1 MILAAGRGER
11 MRPLT
16 DTTPKPLLFLGK
28 YRLIEWQIMALVRAG
43 IDKIVINYA
52 WLGEQFPLILGD
64 GTRYG
69 CQLMYSPETTALETA
84 GGIAK
89 ALPLLIG
96 ENTTSLQPFIVV
108 SGDIYTDYDY
118 RQLSSHL
125 DGYAA
130 HLVLVNNP
138 SYHLVGD
145 MCLVEGQ
152 IVADCDCMYQ
162 NNANQN
168 NANQNN
174 INQNNINQ
182 NKLTYGNIGVFNP
195 AIFLNLNHQTL
206 KLFPWLYAQGL
217 IKGEH
222 YLGNWHNIG
231 TPLQLNNLNHSHNLF
246 VG

>member
-43 IDKIVINYA
+43 INKIVINYA

-89 ALPLLIG
+89 ALPLLI
-96 ENTTSLQPFIVV
+96 ERNTSTLQPFIVV

-118 RQLSSHL
+118 RELPNHL
-125 DGYAA
+125 GENIA

-138 SYHLVGD
+138 SYHLAGD
-145 MCLVEGQ
+145 MRLIDGQ
-152 IVADCDCMYQ
+152 IMSDNAYQ
-162 NNANQN
+162 NNAYQN
-168 NANQNN
+168 T
-174 INQNNINQ
+174 
-182 NKLTYGNIGVFNP
+182 LTYGNIGVFNP
-195 AIFLNLNHQTL
+195 VVFLNLNHQVL
-206 KLFPWLYAQGL
+206 KLFPWLYAQGS

-231 TPLQLNNLNHSHNLF
+231 TPLQLKDLNHSYHLF
-246 VG
+246 VS